1 MCDSAKVKIRENEM
15 NEQDRKDDEA
25 MAELAEQIRH
35 EDCEPEN
42 ECEGRVEC
50 ECGEPECPEPC
61 QEDKCEESCDQEQPC
76 ENAVPMIGANQVFL
90 NMQME
95 DGQTQVVDMATVMQT
110 IWSVLMDID
119 RRICEIEGTDE
130 EEESPIITL

>member
-1 MCDSAKVKIRENEM
+1 M
-15 NEQDRKDDEA
+15 N
-25 MAELAEQIRH
+25 
-35 EDCEPEN
+35 EPEN
-42 ECEGRVEC
+42 EQKDVV
-50 ECGEPECPEPC
+50 GEPENPEEAFPHVDC
-61 QEDKCEESCDQEQPC
+61 DECEDCSCDVQGDECSQDQEQPC
-76 ENAVPMIGANQVFL
+76 ENALPMIGANQVFL